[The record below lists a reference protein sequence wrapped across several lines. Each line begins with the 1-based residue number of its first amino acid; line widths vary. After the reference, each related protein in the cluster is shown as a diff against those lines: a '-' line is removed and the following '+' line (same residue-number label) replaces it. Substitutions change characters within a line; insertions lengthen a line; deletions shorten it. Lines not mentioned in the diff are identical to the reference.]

1 MANISTRNI
10 LDGCGKITT
19 THVPAGE
26 THKLEVLGENVEIPK
41 NVRTITGIL
50 ELAERVLPV
59 IREARQAAVL
69 KMLAENKDDDGG
81 YDIVPAPQDDI
92 PLSEIRIVATGTITD
107 GPPTELGE
115 MTVQADGVVALQESG

>member
-1 MANISTRNI
+1 MANISTRSI

-19 THVPAGE
+19 THIPAGE

-41 NVRTITGIL
+41 NVRTITSIL

-69 KMLAENKDDDGG
+69 KMLAEDKDADGG
-81 YDIVPAPQDDI
+81 YDIVPAPQDDTI
-92 PLSEIRIVATGTITD
+92 PMAEIKIVATGTITD
-107 GPPTELGE
+107 SPPPKPIEL
-115 MTVQADGVVALQESG
+115 